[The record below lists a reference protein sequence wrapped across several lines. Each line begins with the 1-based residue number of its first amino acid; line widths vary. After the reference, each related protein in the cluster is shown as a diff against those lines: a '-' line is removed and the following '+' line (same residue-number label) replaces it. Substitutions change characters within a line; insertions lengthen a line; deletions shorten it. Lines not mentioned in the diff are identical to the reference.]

1 MTPTSLNRCLAACSL
16 AGALLLSGCQWSP
29 VRSGTTASRDRDATQ
44 YVQQADAMLESG
56 RKDEALFVL
65 ARAIEKNPRLTV
77 AHMKMGEIHKD
88 SGDYESAAEA
98 YGDAADVEPRNFDAQ
113 YNHGLMLHL
122 IDRLTEAVRAY
133 LKALAVRPD
142 DFEANFNLATA
153 YLQLDESRQS
163 LTYAKRA
170 VRLNPE
176 HGPAHA
182 NLGAVYS
189 ALDRHR
195 EAVREYE
202 AASEL
207 MTLTPDI
214 LLNWAESL
222 GKIGRYEEM
231 AVMLESV
238 IDESPSAAAMERL
251 GFARFKLR
259 QYEAAQAAFRESLEF
274 NDRYY
279 PAMNGLGVGQLNEY
293 LLSDKQDRAMHRRA
307 MDNFQRSLR
316 INRDQPRILELVT
329 RYR

>member
-1 MTPTSLNRCLAACSL
+1 MTPTSLNRCLAACGL
-16 AGALLLSGCQWSP
+16 ALILASMGCQWSP
-29 VRSGTTASRDRDATQ
+29 VASGTTASRDRDAEQ
-44 YVQQADAMLESG
+44 FVQQADAMLEEG
-56 RKDEALFVL
+56 KTDEALFVL

-77 AHMKMGEIHKD
+77 AHMKTGEIYKE

-98 YGDAADVEPRNFDAQ
+98 YGNAAEVEPRNFDAQ

-142 DFEANFNLATA
+142 DFDANFNLATA
-153 YLQLDESRQS
+153 YLQLNESSQS
-163 LTYAKRA
+163 LTYARRA

-238 IDESPSAAAMERL
+238 IDESPSAAALERL

-259 QYEAAQAAFRESLEF
+259 QYEAAQAAFRESLER
-274 NDRYY
+274 DGRYY
-279 PAMNGLGVGQLNEY
+279 PAMNGLGVCQLNEF
-293 LLSDKQDRAMHRRA
+293 LLSGKQDRGMHRRA
-307 MDNFQRSLR
+307 MDNFQKSLR

-329 RYR
+329 RYK

>member
-1 MTPTSLNRCLAACSL
+1 MTPTAPNRRLAASL
-16 AGALLLSGCQWSP
+16 LACALALFVALPGCQWSP
-29 VRSGTTASRDRDATQ
+29 VRSGTTASRDREATQ
-44 YVQQADAMLESG
+44 YVEQADAMLESG

-222 GKIGRYEEM
+222 GK
-231 AVMLESV
+231 MLESV
-238 IDESPSAAAMERL
+238 IDESPSAAALERL

-259 QYEAAQAAFRESLEF
+259 QYEAAQDAFRESLEL

-307 MDNFQRSLR
+307 MDNFQKSLR

-329 RYR
+329 RYK